1 MRRQEIIALLDECEL
16 VVEKI
21 KDDEDYATGVLI
33 NLGKKAERG
42 DVSSAIKVGMIA
54 GLLEEGEK

>member
-1 MRRQEIIALLDECEL
+1 MKRQEIIDLIDECEL
-16 VVEKI
+16 IVEKI

-33 NLGKKAERG
+33 NLGNKAERG
-42 DVSSAIKVGMIA
+42 DISSAIKVGMIT